1 MGDSKYYS
9 EICGNQ
15 ITIKSDDADYE
26 VQLNDMLI
34 VTTGDEYEA
43 EMIAESLDIC
53 LSVLNAQGLLRN
65 FNDISK
71 K

>member
-1 MGDSKYYS
+1 MGESKYYS

-15 ITIKSDDADYE
+15 ITIESDDADYE
-26 VQLNDMLI
+26 VQLNGMLI

-65 FNDISK
+65 FNESFK
-71 K
+71 N